1 MGHQL
6 PMIYFSKIIFHL
18 ASFVQEKHTLNEF
31 NYRYIPFKSF
41 QIDSVD
47 KILTKTY
54 LLNLV
59 LGFEVLLS
67 LHSYAEVCTK
77 GNLVLTPQSIFRK
90 KKMFLQQKISFQAF
104 FHIEKERER
113 VGVYKCEKS
122 QFMNGHV
129 LQQNNLLPLINSI
142 SCLTLSAG
150 AVKRRPSQRIVV
162 LPQFLKTCCVL
173 HKPVLFLVG
182 HAIL

>member
-1 MGHQL
+1 
-6 PMIYFSKIIFHL
+6 
-18 ASFVQEKHTLNEF
+18 
-31 NYRYIPFKSF
+31 
-41 QIDSVD
+41 
-47 KILTKTY
+47 
-54 LLNLV
+54 
-59 LGFEVLLS
+59 
-67 LHSYAEVCTK
+67 
-77 GNLVLTPQSIFRK
+77 
-90 KKMFLQQKISFQAF
+90 MFLQQKISFQAF

-150 AVKRRPSQRIVV
+150 AVRRRPSQRTVV

-173 HKPVLFLVG
+173 HKLVLFWLILLFFEMFDLSKITLPLPITRWVCSQRKHERTKQKILATLRMNFLG
-182 HAIL
+182 NEGKTYRLLFRHATPFNILSL

>member
-1 MGHQL
+1 
-6 PMIYFSKIIFHL
+6 
-18 ASFVQEKHTLNEF
+18 
-31 NYRYIPFKSF
+31 
-41 QIDSVD
+41 
-47 KILTKTY
+47 
-54 LLNLV
+54 
-59 LGFEVLLS
+59 
-67 LHSYAEVCTK
+67 
-77 GNLVLTPQSIFRK
+77 
-90 KKMFLQQKISFQAF
+90 MFLQQKISFQAF

-173 HKPVLFLVG
+173 HKLVLFWLILLFFEMFDLSKNNPSITNYQVSLSQRKHERTKQKILATLRMNFLG
-182 HAIL
+182 NEGKTYRLLFRHATPTTL